1 MMFDFFENNPLEL
14 EKNALILY
22 PNFFDKTRSD
32 KYFIDLLGSVDW
44 QQHYLTLYGQ
54 KIPFPRLMCW
64 MGQQGASYSFS
75 GNTFQPL
82 GWDSTVLSIKKEL
95 EEVLNTEFNSVL
107 LNLYRNGQD
116 SMSWHADDEPEL
128 GAEPII
134 ASVSLG
140 ADRTFAWK
148 PKYGGSS
155 KKVTLPHG
163 SLLVMKA
170 HFQSQFLHALPKAKH
185 VTHHRINLTY
195 RFIRPKGSTTAFF
208 IK

>member
-1 MMFDFFENNPLEL
+1 MMFDFFDNQPLEL

-32 KYFIDLLGSVDW
+32 TFFTALLDSVDW

-64 MGQQGASYSFS
+64 MGQSGASYSFS

-82 GWDSTVLSIKKEL
+82 DWNSTVLSIKKEL

-107 LNLYRNGQD
+107 LNLYRNGSD

-128 GAEPII
+128 GTEPII

-140 ADRTFAWK
+140 AERNFAWK
-148 PKYGGSS
+148 PKSGGLS
-155 KKVTLPHG
+155 KKVLLPHG
-163 SLLVMKA
+163 SLLVMKG
-170 HFQSQFLHALPKAKH
+170 HFQSEFLHALPKMKRSDKN
-185 VTHHRINLTY
+185 RINLTF
-195 RFIRPKGSTTAFF
+195 RA
-208 IK
+208 IKTQ